1 MEDFEVWGVSTP
13 ATASPSHDGASRGKR
28 RAQAWN
34 WRGGL
39 SSTLGSPFLS
49 RGVWGLDTPRGAL
62 DERVV
67 RRPGDRGGRGR
78 KKKPRSAERERE
90 NPLKS
95 ALEKAGSLQKA
106 ETCPAGETER
116 GLPCVGR
123 GAGEARLTIPVYG

>member
-95 ALEKAGSLQKA
+95 ALENPELLSRTW
-106 ETCPAGETER
+106 EEIR
-116 GLPCVGR
+116 R
-123 GAGEARLTIPVYG
+123 GA